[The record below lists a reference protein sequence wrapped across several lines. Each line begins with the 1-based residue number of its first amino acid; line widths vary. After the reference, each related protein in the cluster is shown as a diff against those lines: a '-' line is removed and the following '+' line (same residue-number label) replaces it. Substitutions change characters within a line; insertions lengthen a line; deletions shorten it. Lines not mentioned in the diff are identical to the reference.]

1 MPDTAYQK
9 SFNKPQ
15 QEKIEKYIEL
25 AIEFNKT
32 HNIFVRRDKQEIL
45 DKDILDCSP
54 LIKVIEQNKS
64 IVDLGSGGGLPG
76 VLLSITNPKNQITLV
91 ESSHKKCYFLKSLI
105 HRLELTNTKVIN
117 TTLTEK
123 NDIGV
128 FDIITARAFA
138 PIEKIMRLTKNN
150 THKQSIY
157 YLLKGKDKKITE
169 ELKVI
174 NKKKHNYEIIKLD
187 NKYFDRSLVV
197 IKENE

>member
-1 MPDTAYQK
+1 MHDAAYQK

-32 HNIFVRRDKQEIL
+32 HNIFVRKDKQEIL
-45 DKDILDCSP
+45 DKDIFDCSP

-64 IVDLGSGGGLPG
+64 IIDLGSGGGLPG
-76 VLLSITNPKNQITLV
+76 VLLSITNPENQITLV

-105 HRLELTNTKVIN
+105 HDLELTNTKVIN

-157 YLLKGKDKKITE
+157 YLLKGKDKKTIE

>member
-1 MPDTAYQK
+1 MHDTAFQK

-45 DKDILDCSP
+45 DKDIFDCSP

-105 HRLELTNTKVIN
+105 HHLELTNTKVIN

-138 PIEKIMRLTKNN
+138 PIDKIMRLTKNN

-157 YLLKGKDKKITE
+157 YLLKGKDKKTID

-174 NKKKHNYEIIKLD
+174 NQKKYNYEIIKLD

>member
-1 MPDTAYQK
+1 MHDAAYQK
-9 SFNKPQ
+9 SFNRPQ

-45 DKDILDCSP
+45 DKDIFDCSP

-64 IVDLGSGGGLPG
+64 IIDLGSGGGLPG
-76 VLLSITNPKNQITLV
+76 VLLSITNPENQITLV

-105 HRLELTNTKVIN
+105 HDLELTNTKVIN

-157 YLLKGKDKKITE
+157 YLLKGKDKKTIE

>member
-1 MPDTAYQK
+1 MHDAAYQK
-9 SFNKPQ
+9 TFNRPQ

-32 HNIFVRRDKQEIL
+32 HNIFVRKDKEEIL
-45 DKDILDCSP
+45 NKDIFDCSP
-54 LIKVIEQNKS
+54 LIKIVGPNKS

-76 VLLSITNPKNQITLV
+76 ILLSITNPKNQITLI

-105 HRLELTNTKVIN
+105 HNLELTNTKVIN

-128 FDIITARAFA
+128 FDVITARAFA
-138 PIEKIMRLTKNN
+138 PIEKIIRLTKNN

-157 YLLKGKDKKITE
+157 YLLKGKDKKTTD

-174 NKKKHNYEIIKLD
+174 NQKKYNYEIIKLD

>member
-1 MPDTAYQK
+1 MHDAAYQK

-32 HNIFVRRDKQEIL
+32 HNIFVRKDKQEIL
-45 DKDILDCSP
+45 DKDIFDCSP

-105 HRLELTNTKVIN
+105 HHLELTNTKVIN

-157 YLLKGKDKKITE
+157 YLLKGKDKKTIE

>member
-1 MPDTAYQK
+1 MHDAAYQK
-9 SFNKPQ
+9 TFNRPQ

-32 HNIFVRRDKQEIL
+32 HNIFVRRDREEIL
-45 DKDILDCSP
+45 DKDIFDCSP
-54 LIKVIEQNKS
+54 LIKIIEPNKS

-76 VLLSITNPKNQITLV
+76 VLLSITNPKNQITLI

-105 HRLELTNTKVIN
+105 HNLELTNTKVIN

-128 FDIITARAFA
+128 FDVITARAFA
-138 PIEKIMRLTKNN
+138 PIEKIIRLTKNN

-157 YLLKGKDKKITE
+157 YLLKGKDKKIID

-174 NKKKHNYEIIKLD
+174 NQKKYNYEIIKLD

>member
-1 MPDTAYQK
+1 MHDAAYQK
-9 SFNKPQ
+9 TFNRPQ

-32 HNIFVRRDKQEIL
+32 HNIFVRRDKEEIL
-45 DKDILDCSP
+45 DKDIFDCSP
-54 LIKVIEQNKS
+54 LIKIIEPNKS

-76 VLLSITNPKNQITLV
+76 VLLSITNPKNQITLI

-105 HRLELTNTKVIN
+105 HDLELTNTKVIN

-128 FDIITARAFA
+128 FDVITARAFA
-138 PIEKIMRLTKNN
+138 PIEKIIRLTKNN

-157 YLLKGKDKKITE
+157 YLLKRKKKKTID

-174 NKKKHNYEIIKLD
+174 NQKKYNYEIIKLD
-187 NKYFDRSLVV
+187 NKHFDRSLVV

>member
-1 MPDTAYQK
+1 MHDAAYQK
-9 SFNKPQ
+9 TFNRPQ

-32 HNIFVRRDKQEIL
+32 HNIFVRRDKEEIL
-45 DKDILDCSP
+45 DKDIFDCSP
-54 LIKVIEQNKS
+54 LIKIIEPNKS

-76 VLLSITNPKNQITLV
+76 VLLSITNPKNQITLI
-91 ESSHKKCYFLKSLI
+91 ESSHKKCYFLRSLI
-105 HRLELTNTKVIN
+105 HDLELTNTKVIN
-117 TTLTEK
+117 TTLTEQ

-128 FDIITARAFA
+128 FDVITARAFA
-138 PIEKIMRLTKNN
+138 PIEKIIRLTKNN

-157 YLLKGKDKKITE
+157 YLLKGKDKKTIN

-174 NKKKHNYEIIKLD
+174 NQKKYNYEIIKLD

>member
-105 HRLELTNTKVIN
+105 HHLELTNTKVIN

-157 YLLKGKDKKITE
+157 YLFKGKDKKTTE

>member
-1 MPDTAYQK
+1 MHDAAYQK

-45 DKDILDCSP
+45 DKDIFDCSP

-64 IVDLGSGGGLPG
+64 IIDLGSGGGLPG
-76 VLLSITNPKNQITLV
+76 VLLSITNPENQITLV

-105 HRLELTNTKVIN
+105 HDLELTNTKVIN

-157 YLLKGKDKKITE
+157 YLLKGKDKKTIE

>member
-1 MPDTAYQK
+1 MHDAAYQK
-9 SFNKPQ
+9 TFNRPQ

-45 DKDILDCSP
+45 DKDIFDCSP
-54 LIKVIEQNKS
+54 LIKIIEPNKS

-76 VLLSITNPKNQITLV
+76 VLLSITNPKNQITLI
-91 ESSHKKCYFLKSLI
+91 ESSHKKCYFLKTLI
-105 HRLELTNTKVIN
+105 HNLELTNTKVIN

-128 FDIITARAFA
+128 FDVITARAFA
-138 PIEKIMRLTKNN
+138 PIEKIIRLTKNN

-157 YLLKGKDKKITE
+157 YLLKGKDKKTID

-174 NKKKHNYEIIKLD
+174 NQKKYNYEIIKLD

>member
-1 MPDTAYQK
+1 MHDAAYQK
-9 SFNKPQ
+9 TFNRPQ

-45 DKDILDCSP
+45 DKDIFDCSP

-64 IVDLGSGGGLPG
+64 IIDLGSGGGLPG
-76 VLLSITNPKNQITLV
+76 VLLSITKPENQITLV

-105 HRLELTNTKVIN
+105 HDLELTNTNVIN

-128 FDIITARAFA
+128 FDVITARAFA

-157 YLLKGKDKKITE
+157 YLLKGKDKKTID

-174 NKKKHNYEIIKLD
+174 NQKKYNYEIIKLD

>member
-1 MPDTAYQK
+1 MHDAAYQK
-9 SFNKPQ
+9 TFNRPQ

-32 HNIFVRRDKQEIL
+32 HNIFVRRDKEEIL
-45 DKDILDCSP
+45 DKDIFDCSP
-54 LIKVIEQNKS
+54 LIKIIEPNKS

-76 VLLSITNPKNQITLV
+76 VLLSITNPKNQITLI

-105 HRLELTNTKVIN
+105 HNLELTNTKVIN

-128 FDIITARAFA
+128 FDVITARAFA
-138 PIEKIMRLTKNN
+138 PIEKIIRLTKNN

-157 YLLKGKDKKITE
+157 YLLKGKEKK
-169 ELKVI
+169 
-174 NKKKHNYEIIKLD
+174 
-187 NKYFDRSLVV
+187 
-197 IKENE
+197 

>member
-1 MPDTAYQK
+1 MHDAAYQK
-9 SFNKPQ
+9 TFNRPQ

-32 HNIFVRRDKQEIL
+32 HNIFVRRDKEEIL
-45 DKDILDCSP
+45 DKDIFDCSP
-54 LIKVIEQNKS
+54 LIKIIEPNKS
-64 IVDLGSGGGLPG
+64 IVDLGSGGGFPG
-76 VLLSITNPKNQITLV
+76 VLLSITNPKNQITLI

-105 HRLELTNTKVIN
+105 HHLELTNTKVIN

-157 YLLKGKDKKITE
+157 YLLKGKDKKTID

-174 NKKKHNYEIIKLD
+174 NQKKYNYEIIKLD

>member
-1 MPDTAYQK
+1 MHDAAYQK
-9 SFNKPQ
+9 TFNRPQ

-32 HNIFVRRDKQEIL
+32 HNIFVRRDKEEIL
-45 DKDILDCSP
+45 DKDIFDCSP
-54 LIKVIEQNKS
+54 LIKIIEPNKS

-76 VLLSITNPKNQITLV
+76 VLLSITNPKNQITLI

-105 HRLELTNTKVIN
+105 HDLELTNTKVIN
-117 TTLTEK
+117 TTLTEQ

-128 FDIITARAFA
+128 FDVITARAFA
-138 PIEKIMRLTKNN
+138 PIEKIIRLTKNN

-157 YLLKGKDKKITE
+157 YLLKGKDKKTIN

-174 NKKKHNYEIIKLD
+174 NQKKHKCEIINLN
-187 NKYFDRSLVV
+187 NKNFDRSLVV
-197 IKENE
+197 IKQNE

>member
-1 MPDTAYQK
+1 MHDAAYQK
-9 SFNKPQ
+9 TFNRPQ
-15 QEKIEKYIEL
+15 QEKIEKYIAL

-32 HNIFVRRDKQEIL
+32 HNIFVRRDKEEIL
-45 DKDILDCSP
+45 DKDIFDCSP
-54 LIKVIEQNKS
+54 LIKIIEPNKS

-76 VLLSITNPKNQITLV
+76 VLLSITNPKNQITLI

-105 HRLELTNTKVIN
+105 HDLELTNTKVIN
-117 TTLTEK
+117 TTLTEQ

-128 FDIITARAFA
+128 FDVITARAFA
-138 PIEKIMRLTKNN
+138 PIEKIIRLTKNN

-157 YLLKGKDKKITE
+157 YLLKGKDKKTIN

-174 NKKKHNYEIIKLD
+174 NQKKYNYEIIKLD

>member
-1 MPDTAYQK
+1 MHDAAYQK
-9 SFNKPQ
+9 TFNRPQ

-32 HNIFVRRDKQEIL
+32 HNIFVRRDKEEIL
-45 DKDILDCSP
+45 DKDIFDCSP
-54 LIKVIEQNKS
+54 LIKIIEPNKS

-76 VLLSITNPKNQITLV
+76 VLLSITNPKNQITLI

-128 FDIITARAFA
+128 FDVITARAFA
-138 PIEKIMRLTKNN
+138 PIEKIIRLTKNN

-157 YLLKGKDKKITE
+157 YLLKGKDKKTID

-174 NKKKHNYEIIKLD
+174 NQKKYNYEIIKLD

>member
-1 MPDTAYQK
+1 MHDAAYQK
-9 SFNKPQ
+9 TFNRPQ

-32 HNIFVRRDKQEIL
+32 HNIFVRRDKEEIL
-45 DKDILDCSP
+45 DKDIFDCSP
-54 LIKVIEQNKS
+54 LIKIIEPNKS

-76 VLLSITNPKNQITLV
+76 VLLSITNPKNQITLI

-105 HRLELTNTKVIN
+105 HDLELTNTKVIN
-117 TTLTEK
+117 TTLTEQ

-128 FDIITARAFA
+128 FDVITARAFA
-138 PIEKIMRLTKNN
+138 PIEKIIRLTKNN

-157 YLLKGKDKKITE
+157 YLLKGKDKKTIN

-174 NKKKHNYEIIKLD
+174 NQKKYNYEIIKLN

>member
-1 MPDTAYQK
+1 MHDAAYQK
-9 SFNKPQ
+9 TFNRPQ

-32 HNIFVRRDKQEIL
+32 HNIFVRRDKEEIL
-45 DKDILDCSP
+45 DKDIFDCSP
-54 LIKVIEQNKS
+54 LIKIIEPNKS

-76 VLLSITNPKNQITLV
+76 VLLSITNPKNQITLI
-91 ESSHKKCYFLKSLI
+91 ESSHKKCYFLKTLI
-105 HRLELTNTKVIN
+105 HNLELTNTKVIN

-128 FDIITARAFA
+128 FDVITARAFA
-138 PIEKIMRLTKNN
+138 PIEKIIRLTKNN

-157 YLLKGKDKKITE
+157 YLLKGKYKKTID

-174 NKKKHNYEIIKLD
+174 NQKKYNYEIIKLD

>member
-1 MPDTAYQK
+1 MHDAAYQK
-9 SFNKPQ
+9 SFNRPQ

-32 HNIFVRRDKQEIL
+32 HNIFVRKDKEEIL
-45 DKDILDCSP
+45 DKDIFDCSP
-54 LIKVIEQNKS
+54 LIKIIEPNKS

-76 VLLSITNPKNQITLV
+76 VLLSITNPKNQITLI

-157 YLLKGKDKKITE
+157 YLLKGKDKKTIE